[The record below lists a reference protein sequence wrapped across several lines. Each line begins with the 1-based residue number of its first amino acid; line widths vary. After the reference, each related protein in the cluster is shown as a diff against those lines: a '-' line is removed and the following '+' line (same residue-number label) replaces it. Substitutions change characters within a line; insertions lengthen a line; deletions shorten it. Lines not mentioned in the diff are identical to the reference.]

1 MISEQIIHSER
12 SEPFLPHAQPE
23 KYLLGRYYTFS
34 KYLDDLITKYLDDLI
49 TKYLDDLITKYLDDL
64 ITKYLDDLITKCL
77 DDLIKKCLDDLIRK
91 YQCVSEPPRGR
102 VSAELSKPVE
112 RKGAMCVVL
121 V

>member
-34 KYLDDLITKYLDDLI
+34 KYLDDLI